1 MKAGVSNWLNTAGKR
16 RTYSSSDSCGMPQYS
31 DIADVMS
38 AVPRPRDDAMRYS
51 LEILYLSNVVQVKSS
66 TDKSSL

>member
-1 MKAGVSNWLNTAGKR
+1 MKAGVSTRVGRAGKK
-16 RTYSSSDSCGMPQYS
+16 RTHSSSDSCGMPQNS

-38 AVPRPRDDAMRYS
+38 AVPRPRDDAKRYS
-51 LEILYLSNVVQVKSS
+51 LEILYLSNVVQVKSN

>member
-1 MKAGVSNWLNTAGKR
+1 
-16 RTYSSSDSCGMPQYS
+16 MPQYS

-38 AVPRPRDDAMRYS
+38 AAKRDDAMRYS
-51 LEILYLSNVVQVKSS
+51 LEMLYLSNVVQVKSS